1 MEEAL
6 SAVQQ
11 AHAPQGNQVSMAEN
25 VIVRSVGTTSTFLKE
40 VQQEMKKVTWPDKA
54 QLRQATMVILVF
66 VGIVGLVIFAMD
78 WVLQLVLLQLIPALF
93 GA

>member
-1 MEEAL
+1 
-6 SAVQQ
+6 
-11 AHAPQGNQVSMAEN
+11 MAEN
-25 VIVRSVGTTSTFLKE
+25 VIVRSVGSTSTFLKE

-54 QLRQATMVILVF
+54 QLRQATIVILVF

-78 WVLQLVLLQLIPALF
+78 WVLQLVLLRLIPALF

>member
-1 MEEAL
+1 
-6 SAVQQ
+6 
-11 AHAPQGNQVSMAEN
+11 MAEN
-25 VIVRSVGTTSTFLKE
+25 VIARSVGSTSTFLKE

-54 QLRQATMVILVF
+54 QLRQATIVILVF

-78 WVLQLVLLQLIPALF
+78 WVLQLVLLRLIPALF

>member
-1 MEEAL
+1 
-6 SAVQQ
+6 
-11 AHAPQGNQVSMAEN
+11 MAEN

-54 QLRQATMVILVF
+54 QLRQATIVILVF
-66 VGIVGLVIFAMD
+66 VVIVGLIIFSMD
-78 WVLQLVLLQLIPALF
+78 WILQLVLLQLIPALF